1 MSYVNLII
9 NFIVNKDLKFVNND
23 LKIELERKYVL
34 KMGFY

>member
-9 NFIVNKDLKFVNND
+9 YFIVNKDLKFVNND